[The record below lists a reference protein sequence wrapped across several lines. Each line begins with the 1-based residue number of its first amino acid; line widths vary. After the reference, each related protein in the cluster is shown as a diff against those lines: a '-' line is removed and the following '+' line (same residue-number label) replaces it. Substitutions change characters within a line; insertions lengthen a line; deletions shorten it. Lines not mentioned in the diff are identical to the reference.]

1 MPAKGGACLRH
12 ALIVALLRS
21 TGMRL
26 DRSAR
31 RRFVG
36 QRLVSSGSFY
46 ARPGHANVV
55 PPPASVDKAVDYSLP
70 IRLEMLWPANES
82 IIYGDAGFQ
91 LRIFNADHVTFE
103 VLQMP
108 QASRVRL
115 KPCVLSWSRLLDALL
130 TSHDCSSQ
138 SSNGGGPGPATTTSR

>member
-1 MPAKGGACLRH
+1 MLFFQKGVARAMPAKGGACLRH

-115 KPCVLSWSRLLDALL
+115 KPCVLS
-130 TSHDCSSQ
+130 
-138 SSNGGGPGPATTTSR
+138 